1 MGKPTMW
8 FSNRSDT
15 NRAVLAQKQA
25 RSLKFW
31 IEVGEGLYYPLS
43 ENKGAVQFRDY
54 REANPRLCFR
64 IRRLLVFSR
73 GGSNKIYHMTLLF
86 SSG

>member
-25 RSLKFW
+25 RSLNFW
-31 IEVGEGLYYPLS
+31 ILVGEGL

-73 GGSNKIYHMTLLF
+73 GGSNKIYHMTSLF